1 MASAVPSMAKDDAA
15 LVAEGTIGGELH
27 VNCENAL
34 GLVRAQ
40 FRNLFASTVFGTT
53 SYRWHSMRA
62 ARPYAVRER
71 ARPLRLHSHRSR
83 PLLFLGR
90 TAESLERRRSKL

>member
-1 MASAVPSMAKDDAA
+1 MAAAIPLQHCAVENRACVETEISPESAIREFMNGLGSIQKSVR
-15 LVAEGTIGGELH
+15 GGA
-27 VNCENAL
+27 V
-34 GLVRAQ
+34 
-40 FRNLFASTVFGTT
+40 SGTT

-62 ARPYAVRER
+62 AHPYAVRER

-90 TAESLERRRSKL
+90 TAESLEHRRSKL